1 MSIKKQGLLYV
12 LLMCSFY
19 DGWCIIER
27 TINFDLLLLL
37 IHYNNYNGF
46 WLHMKSQYLE
56 FHLINYTYSMSKR
69 KTFKKKPIK
78 YPLLKHI
85 VPWTTINFFFWAKKI
100 YLLVNFLCLYFF
112 YKSLHVGGATVSS
125 SSISRVTALLLFW
138 LNYACFVRS
147 SPLQL
152 LDQNCKTVVFRKSE
166 PYIIKESESDKV
178 YQISLYKKS
187 AHALT
192 QKYFFLH
199 DMEKCDLGPDHLKVN

>member
-1 MSIKKQGLLYV
+1 M
-12 LLMCSFY
+12 
-19 DGWCIIER
+19 
-27 TINFDLLLLL
+27 
-37 IHYNNYNGF
+37 NNHK
-46 WLHMKSQYLE
+46 L
-56 FHLINYTYSMSKR
+56 
-69 KTFKKKPIK
+69 
-78 YPLLKHI
+78 
-85 VPWTTINFFFWAKKI
+85 FFLRDKI
-100 YLLVNFLCLYFF
+100 YLVNFFSCFDFF
-112 YKSLHVGGATVSS
+112 YKLLHVGGATVSS

-192 QKYFFLH
+192 QKYFFSTRYGKMRLRAGSFKS
-199 DMEKCDLGPDHLKVN
+199 ELGKYRYLF